1 MHERPERHLVSVRT
15 LNVGDAKFR
24 KLIGTKIVQI
34 STLSVSLYYSYQR
47 LPLQYVVYPTHALSR
62 TQSDTIL
69 PLSRSELSEV
79 IDEHDVALRVIGLR
93 EQDIATVG

>member
-1 MHERPERHLVSVRT
+1 MKFEL
-15 LNVGDAKFR
+15 GD
-24 KLIGTKIVQI
+24 I
-34 STLSVSLYYSYQR
+34 
-47 LPLQYVVYPTHALSR
+47 VVYPAQALSR

-79 IDEHDVALRVIGLR
+79 IDEHDVALRVIELR